1 MDIKKI
7 NHALAVIEKGISDPK
22 LLFKRMDPDVL
33 ELSRILQVDGREV
46 KDYIV
51 DHLNAKFGM
60 LGLEFNNYGKTI
72 EVNQITPPEY
82 LSLFARKDHILD
94 IDLAEK
100 TYKVRNSCIRWYEDN
115 LEQTFLCE
123 TFELRDP
130 YNILNDFTIRNR
142 MQFLRGLWNQNP
154 AINARAIIADTI
166 YVMFHKK
173 DLIKNLN
180 WMKQEIEIHNKFIE
194 QKKQLE
200 VATKSCIPDQIS
212 KIKES
217 LSAVSEYLKTLGYTE
232 VL

>member
-1 MDIKKI
+1 MDIKKV
-7 NHALAVIEKGISDPK
+7 NHALVVIEKGISDPES
-22 LLFKRMDPDVL
+22 LFKRMDPDVL

-82 LSLFARKDHILD
+82 LSLFDRKDHILD
-94 IDLAEK
+94 IDLAKK
-100 TYKVRNSCIRWYEDN
+100 TYEVRNSCIRWYEDN

-123 TFELRDP
+123 PFELRDP

-154 AINARAIIADTI
+154 TINARAIIADTI
-166 YVMFHKK
+166 YVMVHKK
-173 DLIKNLN
+173 DLMKDLN
-180 WMKQEIEIHNKFIE
+180 WMKSEIEIHNKFTE
-194 QKKQLE
+194 QRKNLE
-200 VATKSCIPDQIS
+200 AATKSCIPDQIS

-217 LSAVSEYLKTLGYTE
+217 QSAVSEYLKTLGYTE
-232 VL
+232 V

>member
-1 MDIKKI
+1 MDIKKV
-7 NHALAVIEKGISDPK
+7 NYALAVIEKGISDPE

-33 ELSRILQVDGREV
+33 ELSRILQIDGREV

-82 LSLFARKDHILD
+82 LSLFDRKDHILD
-94 IDLAEK
+94 IDLAKK
-100 TYKVRNSCIRWYEDN
+100 TYEVRNSCIRWYEDN

-123 TFELRDP
+123 PFELRDP

-142 MQFLRGLWNQNP
+142 MQFLRGLWNQNQ

-166 YVMFHKK
+166 YVVFHKK
-173 DLIKNLN
+173 DLMQDLN
-180 WMKQEIEIHNKFIE
+180 WMKREIEIHNKFTE
-194 QKKQLE
+194 QRKNLE
-200 VATKSCIPDQIS
+200 AATKSCIPNQIS

-217 LSAVSEYLKTLGYTE
+217 QSAVSEYLKTLNYTE
-232 VL
+232 V

>member
-1 MDIKKI
+1 MDIKKV
-7 NHALAVIEKGISDPK
+7 NYALAVIEKGISDPE

-82 LSLFARKDHILD
+82 LSLFDRKDHILD
-94 IDLAEK
+94 IDLAKK
-100 TYKVRNSCIRWYEDN
+100 TYEVRNSCIRWYEDN

-123 TFELRDP
+123 PFELRDP

-166 YVMFHKK
+166 YVVFHKK
-173 DLIKNLN
+173 DLMQDLN
-180 WMKQEIEIHNKFIE
+180 WMKYEIEIHNKFAE
-194 QKKQLE
+194 QRKNLE
-200 VATKSCIPDQIS
+200 AATKSCIPIQIS

-217 LSAVSEYLKTLGYTE
+217 QSAVSEYLKTLNYTE
-232 VL
+232 V